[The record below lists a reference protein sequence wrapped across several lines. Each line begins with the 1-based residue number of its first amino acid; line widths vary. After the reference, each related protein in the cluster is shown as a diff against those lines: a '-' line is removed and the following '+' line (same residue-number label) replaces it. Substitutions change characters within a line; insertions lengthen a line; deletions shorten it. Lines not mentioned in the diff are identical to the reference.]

1 MRQLFSRWVSWML
14 LCGVGGGLSLCYVQ
28 PAAASVLA
36 KLTLADMAQRA
47 DRALVGTVEDVHP
60 HFLGDGGYIVTDVR
74 IRCTRE
80 LLGVPAGT
88 VLTVRHLGGE
98 VGELGQKVFGEASYR
113 VGEEVLVLAEERSA
127 AFYAVGMAQG
137 ALHIERDAQ
146 SGERRVRVELS
157 GAELQA
163 PTANGVNAEPTA
175 NGVNVETV
183 IGQLQS
189 LLAAKQA
196 AQKRSGTGSPAAATI
211 RPASKGGK

>member
-1 MRQLFSRWVSWML
+1 LALDLAAPR
-14 LCGVGGGLSLCYVQ
+14 
-28 PAAASVLA
+28 PATASVLA
-36 KLTLADMAQRA
+36 RLSLADLAGRA
-47 DRALVGTVEDVHP
+47 DRALVGTVEDVRSR
-60 HFLGDGGYIVTDVR
+60 FLGDGGYIVTDVR

-80 LLGVPAGT
+80 LLGVPAGS

-137 ALHIERDAQ
+137 ALHIERDA
-146 SGERRVRVELS
+146 STGERRVRVELS
-157 GAELQA
+157 GAELQGPA
-163 PTANGVNAEPTA
+163 TAAPTA

-183 IGQLQS
+183 VGQLQS

-196 AQKRSGTGSPAAATI
+196 AWQRGGSQPSSTPAVT
-211 RPASKGGK
+211 PASKGGK

>member
-1 MRQLFSRWVSWML
+1 MRQLFSRWVGLML
-14 LCGVGGGLSLCYVQ
+14 LCGVGGAVTLGAPR
-28 PAAASVLA
+28 PAVASVLN
-36 KLTLADMAQRA
+36 KLTLAELAGRA
-47 DRALVGTVEDVHP
+47 DRALVGTVEDVHSRL
-60 HFLGDGGYIVTDVR
+60 LGDGGPIVTDVR

-80 LLGVPAGT
+80 LLGVPAGA

-137 ALHIERDAQ
+137 ALHIERDAN
-146 SGERRVRVELS
+146 SGERRVHVDLS

-163 PTANGVNAEPTA
+163 PTAVSSEPTA
-175 NGVNVETV
+175 NGVNVETI

-189 LLAAKQA
+189 LLAPKRAAGQRGATSPSSAPAK
-196 AQKRSGTGSPAAATI
+196 
-211 RPASKGGK
+211 PASKGGQ